1 MTQSID
7 KRIISRIYG
16 KKRGWVFTPIQFLD
30 LGSRAAVDQ
39 ALSRLV
45 KKGSIRR
52 VIRGIYDYPRY
63 SDLLDQWLSPDLH
76 QVAQVFSQKFGWRIQ
91 PSGDTALNLLGLS
104 TQVPSDLVYLSD
116 GPARTY
122 KIGNRQIVFRRTT
135 SKHASVK
142 LSQSALIVQAL
153 SALGKERIDDG
164 IVRKLREKI
173 PLSTRKKILKDAR
186 VVNGW
191 VYEFIRAICLGENNG

>member
-1 MTQSID
+1 MAQSID
-7 KRIISRIYG
+7 NRIVSRIYG

-63 SDLLDQWLSPDLH
+63 SDLLGQWLSSDLH
-76 QVAQVFSQKFGWRIQ
+76 QVAQVLSRKFGWRIQ

-104 TQVPSDLVYLSD
+104 TQVPSTLVYLSD
-116 GPARTY
+116 GPPRTY

-135 SKHASVK
+135 SKHASLK
-142 LSQSALIVQAL
+142 MPESALIVQAL
-153 SALGKERIDDG
+153 MVLGKQRVDKR
-164 IVRKLREKI
+164 VLEKI
-173 PLSTRKKILKDAR
+173 RDQFQPTIRKKILKDAR
-186 VVNGW
+186 MVKGW
-191 VYEFIRAICLGENNG
+191 VYEFIREICLP

>member
-7 KRIISRIYG
+7 NKIVSRIYG

-63 SDLLDQWLSPDLH
+63 SDLLDQWLSPDLY
-76 QVAQVFSQKFGWRIQ
+76 QVALVLSQKFGWRIQ

-104 TQVPSDLVYLSD
+104 TQVPSTLVYLSD
-116 GPARTY
+116 GPPRTY
-122 KIGNRQIVFRRTT
+122 KVGNRQIVFRRTA
-135 SKHASVK
+135 SKHASLK
-142 LSQSALIVQAL
+142 LSESALIVQAL
-153 SALGKERIDDG
+153 MALGKER
-164 IVRKLREKI
+164 VEKRVLKKI
-173 PLSTRKKILKDAR
+173 RDQFQPSTRKKILKDAR

-191 VYEFIRAICLGENNG
+191 VYEFIREVQR

>member
-1 MTQSID
+1 MTKSID
-7 KRIISRIYG
+7 STIVSRIYG

-76 QVAQVFSQKFGWRIQ
+76 QVAQVLSGKFGWRIQ

-104 TQVPSDLVYLSD
+104 TQVPSTLVYLSD

-122 KIGNRQIVFRRTT
+122 KIGNRQVVFRRTT
-135 SKHASVK
+135 SKIASLK
-142 LSQSALIVQAL
+142 FSESALIVQAL
-153 SALGKERIDDG
+153 MALGKQRVNKRVVG
-164 IVRKLREKI
+164 KI
-173 PLSTRKKILKDAR
+173 RDQFQPSTRKKILKDAR

-191 VYEFIRAICLGENNG
+191 VYEFIREICLP